1 MRKFMAIAALAAAM
15 GVGALSGCST
25 EPKGAEG
32 KSELKSESAGALSH
46 FKGQDAG
53 LDSLLSTAYG
63 YAIFPSVGKGGL
75 GVGGSYGRGEVY
87 EQGRFIGYADI
98 TQVTI
103 GLQIGGQEFAELI
116 VFQDAKAMER
126 FKYGKV
132 KFSAN
137 ASAVAIKSGAAAS
150 AKYSDGVAIFVDP
163 KGGLMAEASIGGQE
177 FSFKPVD
184 GH

>member
-1 MRKFMAIAALAAAM
+1 MRKLTTVAVLGLAL
-15 GVGALSGCST
+15 GAGIIGCST
-25 EPKGAEG
+25 EPKNDNA
-32 KSELKSESAGALSH
+32 KAELKSEASASLTH
-46 FKGQDAG
+46 FKNKDPG
-53 LDSLLSTAYG
+53 LESMMSSAYG

-98 TQVTI
+98 TQVTV

-116 VFQDAKAMER
+116 LFEDAKAMER

-137 ASAVAIKSGAAAS
+137 ASAVAIKSGAAAT
-150 AKYSDGVAIFVDP
+150 ARYSDGVIIFSDP
-163 KGGLMAEASIGGQE
+163 KGGLMAEASVGGQE
-177 FSFKPVD
+177 FSFKPVN
-184 GH
+184 GQ